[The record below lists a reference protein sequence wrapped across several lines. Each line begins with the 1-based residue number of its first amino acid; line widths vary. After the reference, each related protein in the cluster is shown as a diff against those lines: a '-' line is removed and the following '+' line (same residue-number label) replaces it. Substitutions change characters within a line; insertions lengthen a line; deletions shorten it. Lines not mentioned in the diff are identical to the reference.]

1 MPRVT
6 APITTFYLADQLS
19 TVLAFAE
26 RFCMHTPRHAHAAT
40 QICNLLTFIIRAWSE
55 PDKYASPPVLDF
67 LQCCDRQ
74 IRVIHDHNP
83 SLQDKPGY
91 QHAYEASLNTLTQVT
106 HLAILH
112 NLLTE
117 LEDEDQ

>member
-1 MPRVT
+1 M
-6 APITTFYLADQLS
+6 YLADQLS

-26 RFCMHTPRHAHAAT
+26 HFCMHTPRHAHAAT
-40 QICNLLTFIIRAWSE
+40 QICNLLDLLITHFRE
-55 PDKYASPPVLDF
+55 PGKYASPPVLDF
-67 LQCCDRQ
+67 LNCCDRQ
-74 IRVIHDHNP
+74 IRAIHRGNP
-83 SLQDKPGY
+83 SLQNTPGY

-117 LEDEDQ
+117 LEDDDP

>member
-6 APITTFYLADQLS
+6 APITTICLADQLS
-19 TVLAFAE
+19 PVLAFAQ
-26 RFCMHTPRHAHAAT
+26 RFCMHSPRHAHAAT
-40 QICNLLTFIIRAWSE
+40 QICNLLDIVIENFRE
-55 PDKYASPPVLDF
+55 PDKYSNIPVLYF
-67 LQCCDRQ
+67 LECCDRQ
-74 IRVIHDHNP
+74 IRAIHRENP
-83 SLQDKPGY
+83 GLQDKPGY

-117 LEDEDQ
+117 LEDT

>member
-6 APITTFYLADQLS
+6 APITTFYLAGQLS

-40 QICNLLTFIIRAWSE
+40 QICNLLDLLITHFRE

-67 LQCCDRQ
+67 LNCCDRQ
-74 IRVIHDHNP
+74 IRVIHRENP
-83 SLQDKPGY
+83 SLQNKPGY
-91 QHAYEASLNTLTQVT
+91 QHAYESSLNTLTQVT

-117 LEDEDQ
+117 LEDEDP